1 MQDFKEVNRMA
12 DRAVF
17 YARVSTEEE
26 KQLNAIELQIEE
38 NRKAIQ
44 KKGWEL
50 VDEYVDRGKSGTK
63 VKGRDEYQRLLDDM
77 ELGKFDIVVIKDQE
91 RLMRN
96 TLDWYLFI
104 NRLVQT
110 GKRLF
115 MYLENKSYS
124 PEDALITG
132 IKAIIAEDFSRNLHK
147 KLRNFNKGRFEKA
160 KAGDT
165 SIVLHSIWKAYGFK
179 KAKGKDNP
187 VELDPEQSKVKRL
200 ACELTLQGKG
210 STEVAKILND
220 RGYRNTVGSFWATQ
234 DIPRLVYDSKNVG
247 TVILNQKTYDFEA
260 KKNIYT
266 DPSEWIYLE
275 NAVPAILSAEEWER
289 LQEIKKQRT
298 TIDRARGKKA
308 GKSPFF
314 SGKLVCGCCGK
325 PYWRKTKKNDAD
337 DEFWVCSTKQTK
349 GRMTRARDAV
359 AGQKGEV
366 NEAGCDNANITTK
379 ALMEIAERAT
389 VVLSEDVE
397 AIKADRIKWLEGL
410 KKSILE
416 ANNSYT
422 DTDLIKEEKRKD
434 KLLDALLD
442 GLLTKEEYSKKA
454 ESIDAK
460 IEEIKAEIASN
471 KSSIEDIA
479 EIDKVLDNID
489 EEIAVWMDNNKHLKV
504 EYILEQMSGVV
515 IYPDAVKI
523 GLKWTDTEVLVKKV
537 QFVKDRNANFQ
548 QHDGALHQYALS
560 PVWHAPEAGA
570 WAF

>member
-1 MQDFKEVNRMA
+1 MA

-220 RGYRNTVGSFWATQ
+220 RGYRNTVGSFWTTQ

-454 ESIDAK
+454 ESIDTK

-489 EEIAVWMDNNKHLKV
+489 EEIAVWLDNNKHLKV

-537 QFVKDRNANFQ
+537 QFVKDRNPREQLNG
-548 QHDGALHQYALS
+548 GALH
-560 PVWHAPEAGA
+560 HAEVFAVQHPCAEPFA
-570 WAF
+570 AF

>member
-1 MQDFKEVNRMA
+1 MA

-537 QFVKDRNANFQ
+537 QFVKDRNAYQ
-548 QHDGALHQYALS
+548 
-560 PVWHAPEAGA
+560 
-570 WAF
+570 

>member
-1 MQDFKEVNRMA
+1 MA

-124 PEDALITG
+124 PDDALITG

-537 QFVKDRNANFQ
+537 QFVKDRNPRQ
-548 QHDGALHQYALS
+548 QLNGGALY
-560 PVWHAPEAGA
+560 HAAV
-570 WAF
+570 FTV

>member
-1 MQDFKEVNRMA
+1 MA

-104 NRLVQT
+104 NRLGQT

-537 QFVKDRNANFQ
+537 QFVKDRNACFQ
-548 QHDGALHQYALS
+548 YDVRNVCHAELS
-560 PVWHAPEAGA
+560 SKGCLRAAWHLS
-570 WAF
+570 F

>member
-537 QFVKDRNANFQ
+537 QFVKDRNPRQ
-548 QHDGALHQYALS
+548 QLNGGALY
-560 PVWHAPEAGA
+560 HAAV
-570 WAF
+570 FTV

>member
-1 MQDFKEVNRMA
+1 MA

-96 TLDWYLFI
+96 ALDWYLFV
-104 NRLVQT
+104 NRLVTT
-110 GKRLF
+110 GKILY
-115 MYLENKSYS
+115 MYLDGKFYT
-124 PEDALITG
+124 PDDALITG

-537 QFVKDRNANFQ
+537 QFVKDRNACFQ
-548 QHDGALHQYALS
+548 YDVRNVCHAELS
-560 PVWHAPEAGA
+560 SKGCLRAAWHLS
-570 WAF
+570 F

>member
-1 MQDFKEVNRMA
+1 MA

-548 QHDGALHQYALS
+548 QHDGTLYQYALP
-560 PVWHAPEAGA
+560 PVWHTPKAGA

>member
-1 MQDFKEVNRMA
+1 MA

-537 QFVKDRNANFQ
+537 QFVKDRNACE
-548 QHDGALHQYALS
+548 QYH
-560 PVWHAPEAGA
+560 V
-570 WAF
+570 

>member
-1 MQDFKEVNRMA
+1 MA

-537 QFVKDRNANFQ
+537 QFVKDRNA
-548 QHDGALHQYALS
+548 GKQYHVRTLCNAALS
-560 PVWHAPEAGA
+560 SETGTGKQGHPP
-570 WAF
+570 F

>member
-1 MQDFKEVNRMA
+1 MA

-537 QFVKDRNANFQ
+537 QFVKDRNAYLKL
-548 QHDGALHQYALS
+548 DGRDVFRAEVFA
-560 PVWHAPEAGA
+560 V
-570 WAF
+570 

>member
-1 MQDFKEVNRMA
+1 MA

-537 QFVKDRNANFQ
+537 QFVKDRNACFQ
-548 QHDGALHQYALS
+548 YDVRNVCHAELS
-560 PVWHAPEAGA
+560 SKGCLRAAWHLS
-570 WAF
+570 F

>member
-1 MQDFKEVNRMA
+1 MA

-537 QFVKDRNANFQ
+537 QFVKDRNPRQ
-548 QHDGALHQYALS
+548 QLNGGALY
-560 PVWHAPEAGA
+560 HAAV
-570 WAF
+570 FTV